1 MSLFGPGHVRPQWLG
16 GGLLHVR
23 DLSCIPEPHVAE
35 HPPHDVHVAQP
46 PSSVRGEGKERGI
59 ETGTERERCRDR
71 YRKREV

>member
-1 MSLFGPGHVRPQWLG
+1 M
-16 GGLLHVR
+16 R

-46 PSSVRGEGKERGI
+46 PSSVRGEGKERGVETGKERGV

-71 YRKREV
+71 YRKRGIETGRERKRC